1 MSKFNFKLQSVLDL
15 KIQMEDNKKNE
26 FGSAVKK
33 LENEKKLLENIKLE
47 KEENINAF
55 SNELKNKAKVWT
67 LRQINGYISLLEQKI
82 EVQKENVNKASVI
95 VDKKREELLEAVKE
109 RKIMDKLRDKEYD
122 LFLKE
127 QLKEEQKIIDEI
139 ISFKHSTNLAGDEN
153 ENAK

>member
-127 QLKEEQKIIDEI
+127 QLKE
-139 ISFKHSTNLAGDEN
+139 
-153 ENAK
+153 

>member
-82 EVQKENVNKASVI
+82 EVQKENVNKASDI

-109 RKIMDKLRDKEYD
+109 RKIMDKLKEKEYC
-122 LFLKE
+122 LFLKQE
-127 QLKEEQKIIDEI
+127 LKEEQKIIDEI
-139 ISFKHSTNLAGDEN
+139 ISFKHSTN
-153 ENAK
+153 